1 MFPFLSDLINYFL
14 GTNIVLPFPMFGF
27 MVAIAFIVAHQFF
40 VLEMKRKE
48 ENKLVFSFERDVVK
62 GEKASVTELISN
74 GFFGFLIGF
83 KLLEAVLHYDAMAA
97 DPQGFMLS
105 TQGNLLGGIV
115 FAAIL
120 AYLRYREGEK
130 QRLPDPVTVKET
142 VHPYQLV
149 GTMTF
154 IAAVGGIIGAKLFD
168 MIEDLPRLLEN
179 PIDVIFA
186 GSGLSI
192 YGGLIVGGGAVIYF
206 AKKKGLNIL
215 HVIDASAPALI
226 LAYGIGRIGCQL
238 SGDGDWGMPNDLPIP
253 EAISFLPEWMWAFD
267 YPNNVLGINLQQ
279 DFMQM
284 GLESITGKA
293 WPTPFYET
301 LMAFA
306 IFGILWAIRK
316 KISAPGVMFSIY
328 LAFNGLERFFIE
340 FIRINP
346 LYDVLGLTL
355 SQAQIIA
362 ILFMIFGVA
371 GTVYF
376 KKKARISIQ

>member
-27 MVAIAFIVAHQFF
+27 MVAIAFIIAHQFF

-48 ENKLVFSFERDVVK
+48 AEKLVFSFERDVIK
-62 GEKASVTELISN
+62 GEKACIAELLSN

-83 KLLEAVLHYDAMAA
+83 KLLEAILHYDAMAA

-105 TQGNLLGGIV
+105 TQGNLLGGII
-115 FAAIL
+115 FAIIL

-130 QRLPDPVTVKET
+130 QRLPEPKTVKET

-154 IAAVGGIIGAKLFD
+154 IAAIGGIVGAKLFD

-238 SGDGDWGMPNDLPIP
+238 SGDGDWGMPNDLPMP
-253 EAISFLPEWMWAFD
+253 DAISFLPEWMWAFD

-279 DFMQM
+279 DFIQM
-284 GLESITGKA
+284 GLESITGRA

-301 LMAFA
+301 IMAFI
-306 IFGILWAIRK
+306 IFGILWVIRK
-316 KISAPGVMFSIY
+316 KITAPGVMFSIY

-362 ILFMIFGVA
+362 ILFMVFGVA
-371 GTVYF
+371 GIIF
-376 KKKARISIQ
+376 FNKKAKSVL

>member
-14 GTNIVLPFPMFGF
+14 GTTIVLPFPMFGF

-48 ENKLVFSFERDVVK
+48 ENKLVFSFERDVIK
-62 GEKASVTELISN
+62 GEKVKVTELISN
-74 GFFGFLIGF
+74 GLFGFLIGF
-83 KLLEAVLHYDAMAA
+83 KLLEAILHYEAMAT

-105 TQGNLLGGIV
+105 TQGNMLGGIV

-130 QRLPDPVTVKET
+130 QRLPEPITVKET

-154 IAAVGGIIGAKLFD
+154 IAAIGGIIGAKLFD

-215 HVIDASAPALI
+215 HVVDASAPALI

-238 SGDGDWGMPNDLPIP
+238 SGDGDWGMPNDLSMPD
-253 EAISFLPEWMWAFD
+253 AISFLPEWMWAFD
-267 YPNNVLGINLQQ
+267 YHNNVLGINLQQ

-306 IFGILWAIRK
+306 IFGILWTIRK
-316 KISAPGVMFSIY
+316 NITAPGVMFSIY

-346 LYDVLGLTL
+346 LYDVIGLTL

-362 ILFMIFGVA
+362 ILFMIFGVV
-371 GTVYF
+371 GTIYF
-376 KKKARISIQ
+376 NKKAKLIR

>member
-48 ENKLVFSFERDVVK
+48 ENKLVFSFERDVIK
-62 GEKASVTELISN
+62 GEKASILELISN

-83 KLLEAVLHYDAMAA
+83 KLLEAILHYDAMAA

-105 TQGNLLGGIV
+105 TQGNLIGGIV

-130 QRLPDPVTVKET
+130 QRLPEPITVKET

-154 IAAVGGIIGAKLFD
+154 IAAIGGIIGAKLFD
-168 MIEDLPRLLEN
+168 MIEDLPRLLED
-179 PIDVIFA
+179 PIHVIFA

-215 HVIDASAPALI
+215 HMVDSSAPALI

-238 SGDGDWGMPNDLPIP
+238 SGDGDWGMPNDLPMSD
-253 EAISFLPEWMWAFD
+253 AISFLPEWMWAFD

-301 LMAFA
+301 IMAFI
-306 IFGILWAIRK
+306 IFGILWSIRK
-316 KISAPGVMFSIY
+316 KIAAPGVMFSIY

-346 LYDVLGLTL
+346 RYNVLGLEL

-362 ILFMIFGVA
+362 VLFMVFGVA
-371 GTVYF
+371 GAIYF
-376 KKKARISIQ
+376 NKKAKPSL

>member
-27 MVAIAFIVAHQFF
+27 MVAIAFIIAHQFF

-62 GEKASVTELISN
+62 GEKASVTELLSN
-74 GFFGFLIGF
+74 ALFGFLIGF
-83 KLLEAVLHYDAMAA
+83 KLLEGILYYDKMAA

-105 TQGNLLGGIV
+105 SQGNLLGGFV

-130 QRLPDPVTVKET
+130 QRLPEPIIVKET

-154 IAAVGGIIGAKLFD
+154 IAAIGGIIGAKLFD
-168 MIEDLPRLLEN
+168 MIEDIPRLIDN

-206 AKKKGLNIL
+206 AKKKGLSIL
-215 HVIDASAPALI
+215 HLVDSSAPALM

-238 SGDGDWGMPNDLPIP
+238 SGDGDWGMPNDLPMP
-253 EAISFLPEWMWAFD
+253 DAISFLPEWMWAFD
-267 YPNNVLGINLQQ
+267 YHNNVLGINLQQ

-301 LMAFA
+301 IMAFI
-306 IFGILWAIRK
+306 IFGILWSIRK

-362 ILFMIFGVA
+362 ILFMTFGVLGA
-371 GTVYF
+371 IYF
-376 KKKARISIQ
+376 TKKSTSIL